1 MTNNTYEKIQQLEKK
16 ILDLQNIV
24 SKHKKD
30 TITNLESVYSIL
42 YKKIDNNQKNTT
54 GDIAV
59 IINDINKIKED
70 SRELNYSSFI
80 NKTVE
85 EARKDANKAKEDA
98 EKAKNEVKD
107 LKTQIFSVMALFFG
121 IFTFISIDLS
131 FTKGIMDRVKYFN
144 NLEFIITFLFIQ
156 GLFFVAVYYF
166 LLKPFLNTSKPSTQQ
181 SSKVKK
187 IFIIIF
193 LLLLVFLGIVC
204 ILNYNSICN
213 YISQK
218 NSIVNNP
225 NSNNTFKATE
235 ELKKPPLP

>member
-1 MTNNTYEKIQQLEKK
+1 MIINNQDNK
-16 ILDLQNIV
+16 LQ
-24 SKHKKD
+24 D
-30 TITNLESVYSIL
+30 LESRIKKLEEENQYLLEELSSRKEEITDIKNDDSKISIL
-42 YKKIDNNQKNTT
+42 KDYSELVSLVKEANEISQKAITEVDSIQKN
-54 GDIAV
+54 
-59 IINDINKIKED
+59 
-70 SRELNYSSFI
+70 
-80 NKTVE
+80 
-85 EARKDANKAKEDA
+85 
-98 EKAKNEVKD
+98 
-107 LKTQIFSVMALFFG
+107 IFSIMALFFG

-166 LLKPFLNTSKPSTQQ
+166 LLKPFLNTSKSSTQQSKFNFFHPKASFTSNPSTQQ

-187 IFIIIF
+187 IFIF
-193 LLLLVFLGIVC
+193 LLLLLLVFLGIVF
-204 ILNYNSICN
+204 ILNYNS
-213 YISQK
+213 ISQK

>member
-1 MTNNTYEKIQQLEKK
+1 MINQDDKDNKIAELVAK
-16 ILDLQNIV
+16 L
-24 SKHKKD
+24 
-30 TITNLESVYSIL
+30 
-42 YKKIDNNQKNTT
+42 KNTEEDIKYLLEQLAENSDSIEVMKGYWIKYKDIT
-54 GDIAV
+54 GDK
-59 IINDINKIKED
+59 NQLKD
-70 SRELNYSSFI
+70 L
-80 NKTVE
+80 TVE
-85 EARKDANKAKEDA
+85 VETAKKQANKAKEDA
-98 EKAKNEVKD
+98 EKAGNEVKD

-166 LLKPFLNTSKPSTQQ
+166 LLKPFLNTSNPSTQQ

>member
-30 TITNLESVYSIL
+30 TITHLESVYSIL

-121 IFTFISIDLS
+121 IFTFIAIDIG

-156 GLFFVAVYYF
+156 GLFFVAVYF
-166 LLKPFLNTSKPSTQQ
+166 LIKPFLSKNTS
-181 SSKVKK
+181 
-187 IFIIIF
+187 
-193 LLLLVFLGIVC
+193 
-204 ILNYNSICN
+204 
-213 YISQK
+213 
-218 NSIVNNP
+218 
-225 NSNNTFKATE
+225 
-235 ELKKPPLP
+235 